1 MGLVGRLYEK
11 VLRIYTKVYCL
22 SRPKISIGEDVII
35 YPNTEISFRY
45 SGKNSRLKIG
55 GVESVVYQEDI
66 RLDGS
71 IQREYH

>member
-35 YPNTEISFRY
+35 YPNAEISFRY

-55 GVESVVYQEDI
+55 G
-66 RLDGS
+66 
-71 IQREYH
+71 